1 MYLNGYISYD
11 GVEVLKKYSDGNNI
25 FNYYDDENIAYYLL
39 NDYYTSLSYKD
50 YIVSASYPFGEISN
64 ETGYNYSNIYSKSFE
79 GFVSLLNL
87 FDYVSNNELNDFYRN
102 NTTSLIGDMQYVTYS
117 NGLVEEGD
125 VKNEKH
131 IVPVIAIDSKI
142 IKSGNGKIDNPYVV
156 E

>member
-1 MYLNGYISYD
+1 
-11 GVEVLKKYSDGNNI
+11 
-25 FNYYDDENIAYYLL
+25 
-39 NDYYTSLSYKD
+39 
-50 YIVSASYPFGEISN
+50 
-64 ETGYNYSNIYSKSFE
+64 
-79 GFVSLLNL
+79 
-87 FDYVSNNELNDFYRN
+87 
-102 NTTSLIGDMQYVTYS
+102 MQYVTYS